1 MKEQTSQWF
10 VIFIA
15 ISLIIGS
22 FFNDFVSN
30 KSLVLSMTF
39 AALSFTLLDLCK
51 LLNLNKIINYVLLF
65 IAVFS
70 ITLLPYLTSI
80 HKLVSSQS
88 DRITI
93 VGLAIVILTIG
104 IRQRMDEGKDIS
116 QINDYIDEANQAI
129 ENQKAIINE
138 QNEIIIKLTNEV
150 KSISKEKD
158 D

>member
-1 MKEQTSQWF
+1 
-10 VIFIA
+10 
-15 ISLIIGS
+15 
-22 FFNDFVSN
+22 
-30 KSLVLSMTF
+30 MTF